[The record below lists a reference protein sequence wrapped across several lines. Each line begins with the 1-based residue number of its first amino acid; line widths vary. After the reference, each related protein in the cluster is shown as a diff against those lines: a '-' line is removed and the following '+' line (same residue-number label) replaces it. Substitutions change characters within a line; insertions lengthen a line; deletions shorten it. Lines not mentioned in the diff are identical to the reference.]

1 VPGSSEEV
9 IEAVPAMGRFASA
22 KTAEL
27 VYMNLL
33 LFKSTPAL
41 LAEAIALLSFA

>member
-9 IEAVPAMGRFASA
+9 IEVAPAMGRFARA
-22 KTAEL
+22 KTAEP
-27 VYMNLL
+27 VYMNFLL
-33 LFKSTPAL
+33 LNSTPAL